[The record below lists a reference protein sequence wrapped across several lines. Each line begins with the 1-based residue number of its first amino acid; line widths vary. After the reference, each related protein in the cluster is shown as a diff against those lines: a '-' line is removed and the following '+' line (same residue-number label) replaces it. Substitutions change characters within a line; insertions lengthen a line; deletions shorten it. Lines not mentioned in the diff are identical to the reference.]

1 MSPLTSYELEFEPR
15 ALKAWK
21 KLDSVTRAQF
31 KRKLDE
37 RLAGPR
43 VPKDALH
50 TWPSHYKIKLRDKG
64 YRLIYRVIDN
74 RLTVLVV
81 DVGRRDS
88 IYDDAKSYTE
98 RP

>member
-1 MSPLTSYELEFEPR
+1 MTYDLEFEPH

-21 KLDSVTRAQF
+21 KLDPVTRAQF
-31 KRKLDE
+31 QRKLQE
-37 RLAGPR
+37 RLQGPR

-50 TWPSHYKIKLRDKG
+50 TWPGHYKIKLRDKG

-74 RLTVLVV
+74 LLIVLVV

-88 IYDDAKSYTE
+88 IYDDAKKHLG
-98 RP
+98 

>member
-1 MSPLTSYELEFEPR
+1 MSYELEFEPS

-21 KLDSVTRAQF
+21 KLDSVTRSQF

-37 RLAGPR
+37 RLQGPR

-50 TWPSHYKIKLRDKG
+50 TWANHYKIKLRDKG

-81 DVGRRDS
+81 DVGRRDR
-88 IYDDAKSYTE
+88 IYDDANNRIDRS
-98 RP
+98 

>member
-1 MSPLTSYELEFEPR
+1 MSYELEFEPR
-15 ALKAWK
+15 ALKVWK
-21 KLDSVTRAQF
+21 KADSVTRSQF
-31 KRKLDE
+31 KKKLEE
-37 RLAGPR
+37 RLVGPR

-50 TWPSHYKIKLRDKG
+50 TWPNHYKIKLRDKG

-88 IYDDAKSYTE
+88 IYDDAKSHIG

>member
-1 MSPLTSYELEFEPR
+1 MSYELEFEPR
-15 ALKAWK
+15 ALRAWK

-31 KRKLDE
+31 KRKLEE
-37 RLAGPR
+37 RLQGPR

-50 TWPSHYKIKLRDKG
+50 NWQNHYKIKLRDKG
-64 YRLIYRVIDN
+64 YRLIYSVLDS

-88 IYDDAKSYTE
+88 IYEDA
-98 RP
+98 RNRLG

>member
-1 MSPLTSYELEFEPR
+1 MIYELEFEPS

-21 KLDSVTRAQF
+21 KLDDVTRGQF

-37 RLAGPR
+37 RLSNPR

-50 TWPSHYKIKLRDKG
+50 FRSNHYKIKLRDKG
-64 YRLIYRVIDN
+64 YRLIYVVDDGRV
-74 RLTVLVV
+74 TVIVV

-88 IYDDAKSYTE
+88 IYDGL
-98 RP
+98 

>member
-1 MSPLTSYELEFEPR
+1 MSYELEFEPR
-15 ALKAWK
+15 ALKVWK
-21 KLDSVTRAQF
+21 KADSVTRSQF
-31 KRKLDE
+31 KKKLEE
-37 RLAGPR
+37 RLVGPR

-50 TWPSHYKIKLRDKG
+50 TWSNHYKIKLRDKG

-88 IYDDAKSYTE
+88 IYDDAKSHIG